1 MAKKAQKLEPLT
13 LQEIILR
20 GDAATIRQ
28 ALEARVQ
35 IDTLLDEREAAYRR
49 IAELETQVSEIVGED
64 GVFPFPAPP
73 LEVASYVQR
82 PAPKKKVVATPAAV
96 ETPVA
101 QPEVTTA
108 AVLSATTDEATDGTT
123 KAVTAPTSETTPDTD
138 ADAEADAKQADRD
151 DD

>member
-73 LEVASYVQR
+73 LEVASYVQK

-101 QPEVTTA
+101 QAEVTTA
-108 AVLSATTDEATDGTT
+108 AVLSTATDETT

-138 ADAEADAKQADRD
+138 ADAEAEAKQADRD

>member
-73 LEVASYVQR
+73 LEVASYVQK

-101 QPEVTTA
+101 QAEVTTA
-108 AVLSATTDEATDGTT
+108 AVLSATTDGTT
-123 KAVTAPTSETTPDTD
+123 KAVTAPTSEATPDTD
-138 ADAEADAKQADRD
+138 ADGEAEAKQADRD

>member
-1 MAKKAQKLEPLT
+1 MAKKAQKLEPLS

-35 IDTLLDEREAAYRR
+35 IDTLLEEREAAYRR

-73 LEVASYVQR
+73 LEVASYVQK
-82 PAPKKKVVATPAAV
+82 PAPKKKPATSAPAVAV
-96 ETPVA
+96 EAPTLSSA
-101 QPEVTTA
+101 SGATSTA
-108 AVLSATTDEATDGTT
+108 AAAASASNS
-123 KAVTAPTSETTPDTD
+123 TAPQTESE
-138 ADAEADAKQADRD
+138 AEAADNKPPQNDQA
-151 DD
+151 

>member
-101 QPEVTTA
+101 QAEVTTA
-108 AVLSATTDEATDGTT
+108 AVLSATTDETT
-123 KAVTAPTSETTPDTD
+123 KAVTAPTSDTTPDTD

>member
-101 QPEVTTA
+101 QAEVTTA
-108 AVLSATTDEATDGTT
+108 AVLSATTDETT

-138 ADAEADAKQADRD
+138 ADAEAEAKQADRD

>member
-1 MAKKAQKLEPLT
+1 MAKKAQKLEPLS

-35 IDTLLDEREAAYRR
+35 IDTLLEEREAAYRR

-73 LEVASYVQR
+73 LEVASYVHK
-82 PAPKKKVVATPAAV
+82 PAPKKKPMPTPAVV
-96 ETPVA
+96 EP
-101 QPEVTTA
+101 
-108 AVLSATTDEATDGTT
+108 
-123 KAVTAPTSETTPDTD
+123 AVTAAPTP
-138 ADAEADAKQADRD
+138 ADEPAGAEDSSADAKASTAAASAASAAD
-151 DD
+151 DDEAQASQED